1 MPRNNLQYAR
11 DFNPYAKD
19 VTLEELQKVRRQ
31 LAKVMNQRMVRLE
44 NTKSPIT
51 GESYTFGAYD
61 VMRDYLGNRDRNRFS
76 EVIKP
81 SNMSK
86 SDIQKEIRVLQGFE
100 DMKSSRVAGMHEI
113 ERARIK
119 TLTEGTGSREGLSK
133 EVVSNKEFY
142 DFLNSAT
149 YEELT
154 KSFDSETLIEEYSK
168 AAERG
173 ATKRQIVRALNKY
186 TRESKRI
193 SIKGVQKQL
202 GAIKIKGNK
211 RKK

>member
-31 LAKVMNQRMVRLE
+31 LAKVMNQRMVRLK

-100 DMKSSRVAGMHEI
+100 EMKSSRIAGMHEI
-113 ERARIK
+113 EADRINTFISEK
-119 TLTEGTGSREGLSK
+119 GMSK
-133 EVVSNKEFY
+133 EVVTNKEFY

-149 YEELT
+149 YDELMT
-154 KSFDSETLIEEYSK
+154 GGFDSDKIQEEYNLSS
-168 AAERG
+168 ERG
-173 ATKRQIVRALNKY
+173 LSHKQIVKAMTEY
-186 TRESKRI
+186 SREAKRF
-193 SIKGVQKQL
+193 SIKGLHKKL

>member
-1 MPRNNLQYAR
+1 MANRLQYAR

-19 VTLEELQKVRRQ
+19 VTLEELQSVRRQ

-44 NTKSPIT
+44 QSKSDIT

-61 VMRDYLGNRDRNRFS
+61 IMSDYLSGKDRNRFS
-76 EVIKP
+76 EVLKP
-81 SNMSK
+81 SNMTK
-86 SDIQKEIRVLQGFE
+86 SDIQKEIRALQGFE
-100 DMKSSRVAGMHEI
+100 EMKSSRVGGMKEI

-119 TLTEGTGSREGLSK
+119 TFTGGDMNISE
-133 EVVSNKEFY
+133 EVVKSKDFY

-154 KSFDSETLIEEYSK
+154 RSFDSETLIEEYSK

-173 ATKRQIVRALNKY
+173 ATKKQIVKALNDY
-186 TRESKRI
+186 SKR
-193 SIKGVQKQL
+193 SKRVSVKGIQKQL
-202 GAIKIKGNK
+202 GAIKIRGNK

>member
-11 DFNPYAKD
+11 DFNPYAKE

-76 EVIKP
+76 EVLKP
-81 SNMSK
+81 SDMSK

-119 TLTEGTGSREGLSK
+119 TLTEGTESRKGVSK

-186 TRESKRI
+186 TRESKRM

-202 GAIKIKGNK
+202 GAIKIKGKK

>member
-1 MPRNNLQYAR
+1 MANRLQYAR

-19 VTLEELQKVRRQ
+19 VTVDELQRVRRQ

-44 NTKSPIT
+44 QTKSDIT

-61 VMRDYLGNRDRNRFS
+61 IMSDYLSGKDRNRFS
-76 EVIKP
+76 EVLKP
-81 SNMSK
+81 SNMTK
-86 SDIQKEIRVLQGFE
+86 SDIQKEIRALQGFE
-100 DMKSSRVAGMHEI
+100 EMKSSRVGGMKEI

-119 TLTEGTGSREGLSK
+119 TFTGGDMNISE
-133 EVVSNKEFY
+133 EVVRSKDFY

-154 KSFDSETLIEEYSK
+154 RSFDSETLIEEYSR

-173 ATKRQIVRALNKY
+173 ATKKQIVKALNDY
-186 TRESKRI
+186 SKR
-193 SIKGVQKQL
+193 SKRVSVKGIQKQL
-202 GAIKIKGNK
+202 GAIKIRGNK
-211 RKK
+211 RK

>member
-1 MPRNNLQYAR
+1 MPRTNLQYAR
-11 DFNPYAKD
+11 EFNPYSKD

-44 NTKSPIT
+44 NTKSPVT

-76 EVIKP
+76 EVLNPKD
-81 SNMSK
+81 MSK

-100 DMKSSRVAGMHEI
+100 DMKSSRIAGMHEI
-113 ERARIK
+113 EKARIK

-142 DFLNSAT
+142 DFLNSST
-149 YEELT
+149 YEELS

-186 TRESKRI
+186 SKESKRM
-193 SIKGVQKQL
+193 SVKGVRKQL
-202 GAIKIKGNK
+202 GAIKIKG
-211 RKK
+211 KKKK

>member
-11 DFNPYAKD
+11 DFNPYSKD
-19 VTLEELQKVRRQ
+19 VSLEELQKVRRQ

-76 EVIKP
+76 EVLKP
-81 SNMSK
+81 SDMSK

-186 TRESKRI
+186 TRESKRM

-202 GAIKIKGNK
+202 GAIKIKGKK

>member
-1 MPRNNLQYAR
+1 MPRGNLQYAR

-31 LAKVMNQRMVRLE
+31 LAKVMNQRIVRLRD
-44 NTKSPIT
+44 TKSPIT
-51 GESYTFGAYD
+51 GEAYTFGAYD
-61 VMRDYLGNRDRNRFS
+61 VMMDYLGNRDRNRFS
-76 EVIKP
+76 EVLKP

-113 ERARIK
+113 EAARINTFISEK
-119 TLTEGTGSREGLSK
+119 GMSK
-133 EVVSNKEFY
+133 EVVTNKEFY

-149 YEELT
+149 YDELMT
-154 KSFDSETLIEEYSK
+154 GGFDSDKIQEEYNLSS
-168 AAERG
+168 ERG
-173 ATKRQIVRALNKY
+173 LSHKQIVKAMTEY
-186 TRESKRI
+186 SREAKRF
-193 SIKGVQKQL
+193 SIKGLHKKL
-202 GAIKIKGNK
+202 GAIKIKGKK